1 MKIAFLGMGLM
12 GSRMSRRLLQAGHA
26 VWVWNR
32 TESACQPLIDQGAQR
47 LTDWSKLDQIEVI
60 ALCLADDCAVQ
71 SIAAQLIPHLH
82 NGQIVVDFS
91 SISVPLTRMLAM
103 QTEQQGATWI
113 DAPVSGGVMGAEQG
127 SLVVFAGGDEQAIQQ
142 LQPMFNALAQR
153 VTRMG
158 DNGSGQVSK
167 ICNQLIVAAT
177 STLIAEAVSLA
188 EHAGVDATLL
198 APALAGGFADSKP
211 FQILVPRMASRQFE
225 PVQWKVRT
233 LDKDLSNA
241 VMLAS
246 MLGIEI
252 PVAQLAQQR
261 LHQHAHAGY
270 ADADLAS
277 VIQLSSATALSIPD
291 D

>member
-1 MKIAFLGMGLM
+1 MKIAFLGIGLM
-12 GSRMSRRLLQAGHA
+12 GSRMSIRLLQAGHA
-26 VWVWNR
+26 VCVWNR
-32 TESACQPLIDQGAQR
+32 TDSACQPLIDQGAQA
-47 LTDWSKLDQIEVI
+47 LTDWSMLDQVEVI
-60 ALCLADDCAVQ
+60 ALCLADDTAVQ
-71 SIAAQLIPHLH
+71 SVASQVIPQLHD
-82 NGQIVVDFS
+82 GQIMVDFS

-127 SLVVFAGGDEQAIQQ
+127 SLVIFAGGDAQAIAQ
-142 LQPMFNALAQR
+142 LQPMFDALAQR

-158 DNGSGQVSK
+158 DSGSGQVSK

-211 FQILVPRMASRQFE
+211 FQILAPRMASRQFE

-241 VMLAS
+241 LMLAD
-246 MLGIEI
+246 MLGIDI
-252 PVAQLAQQR
+252 PVAKLAQQR
-261 LHQHAHAGY
+261 LHQHAEAGH

-277 VIQLSSATALSIPD
+277 VIQLMTAMRLKTTE
-291 D
+291 